1 MSIFATEEYSKL
13 MRIMEDILG
22 MKREITTKVVNS
34 KFIKEGTQMEQKQD
48 IDLPRQ
54 RRMTP
59 VPNGDIQGKCF
70 EKAVS

>member
-13 MRIMEDILG
+13 MRIVEDILG

-34 KFIKEGTQMEQKQD
+34 KYIKEGTQMEQKQD

-59 VPNGDIQGKCF
+59 VPNDDIQGECF
-70 EKAVS
+70 EKAIS

>member
-22 MKREITTKVVNS
+22 MKREITTKAVNS
-34 KFIKEGTQMEQKQD
+34 KFIKEGTQMEQKHD

-59 VPNGDIQGKCF
+59 VPNDDIQG
-70 EKAVS
+70 